1 MKRRIKNFLLVVL
14 ILPML
19 FASGCN
25 KEKNKPIE
33 EEPVVEEKTTVE
45 AFGYVRAENFKNVVI
60 DIPGRVERI
69 EVKEGQQVAKGD
81 ILVILDTRDFD
92 AQIRKKEQELRI
104 LELEKQKMEKTIFED
119 LNKDPEIKKL
129 MGDLQFAEDEL
140 GKAQKDLQAKEVLYK
155 QGAISQQEYDVELRN
170 TEGKRKAVEDAR
182 LAIEAMKNE
191 KRLAKDQLLIQ
202 SEKIRVGKSEL
213 TALREKLK
221 RQDFLGN
228 QIVSEIE
235 KGVVYEIGYSQGDIL
250 SPEKKLCSILDLNS
264 LVVKAEVAEEF
275 VKDVKLGA
283 PAAIIPLAD
292 KSKEYEGKVVG
303 IAGKA
308 VQKGGETLVIVD
320 IAIENN
326 DGFLM
331 PDFNVDVSIHIK

>member
-1 MKRRIKNFLLVVL
+1 MKRRIKIFLLIVL

-25 KEKNKPIE
+25 QAKNKPVE

-45 AFGYVRAENFKNVVI
+45 AFGYVRAENYKNVVI
-60 DIPGRVERI
+60 DIPCRVERM

-81 ILVILDTRDFD
+81 ILVTLDTRDFE

-104 LELEKQKMEKTIFED
+104 LELEKQKVEKTIFED
-119 LNKDPEIKKL
+119 VNKDPEIKKL
-129 MGDLQFAEDEL
+129 MGDLQFAEAEL
-140 GKAQKDLQAKEVLYK
+140 EKAKKDLQAKDVLYQ
-155 QGAISQQEYDVELRN
+155 QGVISQQEYDGELRN
-170 TEGKRKAVEDAR
+170 TEGKKKAVEDAR

-191 KRLAKDQLLIQ
+191 KRLAKDLLLIQ
-202 SEKIRVGKSEL
+202 REKIEVGKSEL

-221 RQDFLGN
+221 RQDFSGN

-275 VKDVKLGA
+275 IKDVKLGA
-283 PAAIIPLAD
+283 KATIIPLAD
-292 KSKEYEGKVVG
+292 KSKEYKGKVVG

-308 VQKGGETLVIVD
+308 VQKGGETLVMVD
-320 IAIENN
+320 IAMENN

-331 PDFNVDVSIHIK
+331 PDFNVDVSIDIK

>member
-1 MKRRIKNFLLVVL
+1 MKRRIRNFLLIVL

-25 KEKNKPIE
+25 KAKNKPIE

-45 AFGYVRAENFKNVVI
+45 AFGYVRAENYKNVVI
-60 DIPGRVERI
+60 DIPGRIERI
-69 EVKEGQQVAKGD
+69 QVKEGQQVAKGD

-104 LELEKQKMEKTIFED
+104 LELEKQKVEKTIFED

-140 GKAQKDLQAKEVLYK
+140 GKAQKDFQAKEVLYK
-155 QGAISQQEYDVELRN
+155 QGAISQQEYDGELRN

-202 SEKIRVGKSEL
+202 SEKIEVGKSEL

-331 PDFNVDVSIHIK
+331 PDFNVDVSIDIK